1 MGNKMSQ
8 ISDVCENRD
17 ENRYLFETCT
27 RLLPAAALATV
38 AAVTTVLCYPAIAKA
53 EILDDAKANG
63 VTIAVANEPPYMQV
77 NPDGTPGGW
86 GPEMDAAVLKEA
98 GVTKFSGQLMEYGA
112 MIPALQSNRAD
123 LASSGALY
131 IKPERCEAVLFS
143 DPVSCSGESLI
154 MAAALREKVK
164 TYDDVAKQGL
174 KIGVCGGCTEQKL
187 ALEAGVKED
196 GVVVFPDG
204 ASGLKL
210 LEDGRIDVFANDSA
224 TTANLF
230 KRLDPADWHYVRIEN
245 IRSCAGAAFN
255 KNSAELRDA
264 YNDGLRRIRANGTYM
279 KIMKKYGLQE
289 DARDIEKASTQQLC
303 EK

>member
-1 MGNKMSQ
+1 MTQ
-8 ISDVCENRD
+8 ISDVCKNSNSSGFMVGKRM
-17 ENRYLFETCT
+17 RI
-27 RLLPAAALATV
+27 LPAAALATL
-38 AAVTTVLCYPAIAKA
+38 AAVTTVLGYPAITKA
-53 EILDDAKANG
+53 ETLEYAKENG
-63 VTIAVANEPPYMQV
+63 VTIAVANEPPYMQM

-98 GVTKFSGQLMEYGA
+98 GITKFSGQLMEYGA

-143 DPVSCSGESLI
+143 NPVSCSGESLI
-154 MAAALREKVK
+154 VAAALREKVK
-164 TYDDVAKQGL
+164 AYADVANQGL
-174 KIGVCGGCTEQKL
+174 KVGVCGGCTEQKL
-187 ALEAGVKED
+187 ALEAGIKED
-196 GVVVFPDG
+196 DIVVFPDG
-204 ASGLKL
+204 ASGIKL
-210 LEDGRIDVFANDSA
+210 LEDGRIDVFANDSG

-230 KRLDPADWHYVRIEN
+230 KRLDPANWHYVRIEN
-245 IRSCAGAAFN
+245 IRSCGGAAFN

-264 YNDGLRRIRANGTYM
+264 YNQGLRNIRANGTYM
-279 KIMKKYGLQE
+279 EIMKKYGLQE

>member
-1 MGNKMSQ
+1 MSQ

-17 ENRYLFETCT
+17 VNRYLFETCT

-38 AAVTTVLCYPAIAKA
+38 AAVTTVLFHPAIAKA
-53 EILDDAKANG
+53 EMLDDAKENG
-63 VTIAVANEPPYMQV
+63 VTIAVANEPPYMQI

-98 GVTKFSGQLMEYGA
+98 GVAKFSGQLMEYGA

-196 GVVVFPDG
+196 SVVVFPDG

-245 IRSCAGAAFN
+245 IRSCGGAAFN

-289 DARDIEKASTQQLC
+289 DARDIEKTSTQQLC